1 MELNVITGTI
11 STTIFALSNIPM
23 LIKAAKTRSL
33 SSYSFTYIIM
43 NNVANLIHW
52 FYVSALP
59 VGPIWFLHSF
69 YTVSAALILLWYVR
83 YERGMKSFL
92 VSPVSEENQRRETSQ
107 MQKAGVSDEP
117 KEKVVGYC

>member
-1 MELNVITGTI
+1 MELNVIAGTI

-33 SSYSFTYIIM
+33 GSYSYMYIIM

-52 FYVSALP
+52 FYVLTLP

-69 YTVSAALILLWYVR
+69 YTISAALILLWYLR
-83 YERGMKSFL
+83 YEK
-92 VSPVSEENQRRETSQ
+92 
-107 MQKAGVSDEP
+107 
-117 KEKVVGYC
+117 GYKNLFSK